1 MADCDRGIEIDPVSP
16 LIHSGKYTVY
26 LANLVSIAKR
36 WRAMGSYLSATP
48 TMRLPTCT
56 RGRIHYGLGEYDEAV
71 THFDEAIR
79 IDSESDEPIL
89 FLFADAHE
97 ERELAL
103 RMKGHQGLS
112 DARPLL
118 RDQTQRRQDGIADGR
133 GWVTSSLAKVAH
145 GKLDLT

>member
-1 MADCDRGIEIDPVSP
+1 MADCDRGVEIDPVSP
-16 LIHSGKYTVY
+16 LNHSGKYTVY
-26 LANLVSIAKR
+26 LANGEYCEALE
-36 WRAMGSYLSATP
+36 SYDELLERKPDNA
-48 TMRLPTCT
+48 LAHLYK
-56 RGRIHYGLGEYDEAV
+56 GRIHYGLGEYDEAV

-112 DARPLL
+112 DARPPL